1 MTVFRMLL
9 AIGWGVLAAHT
20 AVVISREGLDLLPV
34 FFGDITA
41 LTWSGQF
48 NLDFLLMLA
57 LSAVWVAWR
66 HRFSPA
72 GMALGAGALVG
83 GILFLIPYL
92 LIATRTAKG
101 DAKSM
106 VLGEQELGNR

>member
-1 MTVFRMLL
+1 MTVFRVLL
-9 AIGWGVLAAHT
+9 AIGWGVLAAYT

-48 NLDFLLMLA
+48 NLDFLLMLT
-57 LSAVWVAWR
+57 LSALWIAWR
-66 HRFSPA
+66 HRFSPV
-72 GMALGAGALVG
+72 GMALAAGVLVG

-92 LIATRTAKG
+92 LIASFAAKG
-101 DAKSM
+101 DAK
-106 VLGEQELGNR
+106 VLLLGQQA